1 MEEKTFRLNSQ
12 EDPTDEQ
19 LQAIMEQVA
28 VSARESTYRAEQEIK
43 RRFQEVREQIQLSR
57 VQSDL

>member
-28 VSARESTYRAEQEIK
+28 VSARESTYRAEQEFK